1 MILATCHCGR
11 VSLEVPSEPTEVTDC
26 TCSICRR
33 YGVLW
38 AYYSPRQVRVR
49 TEGTAQDTYQ
59 WGEQKIAFHRCAHC
73 GCVSHWA
80 SLDPARDRMGV
91 NARLMPLE
99 LLSKVRVRHLDGAG
113 TEQYLD

>member
-11 VSLEVPSEPTEVTDC
+11 VSLEVQSEPTDVTEC
-26 TCSICRR
+26 NCSICRR

-38 AYYSPRQVRVR
+38 AYYSPRQVRVVA
-49 TEGTAQDTYQ
+49 EGSAQDTYQ
-59 WGEQKIAFHRCAHC
+59 WGEQRVAFHRCAHC

-80 SLDPARDRMGV
+80 SLDPERDRMGV

-99 LLSKVRVRHLDGAG
+99 LLSKVRVRHRDGAD
-113 TEQYLD
+113 TRQYLD